1 MNQAIQLIAKESE
14 RQIVEEG
21 FTPEHDA
28 QHKNGELSQAA
39 AAAYAAAEVFRK
51 KSTPTDNCTPYIWPF
66 EKEWWKPSPDD
77 RIRELVKAGALI
89 VAEITRLL
97 SIEDASISPTKK
109 LQTEFIVSVTRHNQG
124 EPFLSYK
131 QVHDHYPS
139 EDILLKFLLAC
150 DREHPHL
157 SEFETTLSVDKI
169 FRAVPA

>member
-1 MNQAIQLIAKESE
+1 MNQAIQLIAKESQ
-14 RQIVEEG
+14 RQIAEEG

-28 QHKNGELSQAA
+28 EHVTGALAMAA
-39 AAAYAAAEVFRK
+39 ACYA
-51 KSTPTDNCTPYIWPF
+51 TPQKHRPMSGNMPFGWPWAR
-66 EKEWWKPSPDD
+66 EWWKPTPDD

-97 SIEDASISPTKK
+97 STEDAPTSPTKK

-124 EPFLSYK
+124 EPYLSYK

-139 EDILLKFLLAC
+139 VDELLRFILAC

-157 SEFETTLSVDKI
+157 SEFETTLSVEKI
-169 FRAVPA
+169 FRAVSA